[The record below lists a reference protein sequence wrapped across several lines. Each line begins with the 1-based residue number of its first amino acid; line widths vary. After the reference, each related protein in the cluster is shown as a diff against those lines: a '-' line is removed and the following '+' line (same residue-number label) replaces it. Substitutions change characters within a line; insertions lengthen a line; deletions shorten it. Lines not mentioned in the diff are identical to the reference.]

1 MKLVSLVNRP
11 LGLGNSYSP
20 TRKEWIP
27 AVIGAA
33 AAIGSS
39 LIGASASKSAADR
52 AARKEEEWYNKEYAR
67 ELRRAN
73 ESILDKASGQNLMRM
88 AKEHARDQW
97 KKTAGAQAVSGGTA
111 SATQMA
117 KDAGNKMVADTAAN
131 LAAMDTARQERAD
144 DKIAAINAQHA
155 QRQIGLEQ
163 QKGNAVAQV
172 AGAASNAIMQGASAF
187 AADTNL
193 SGGSNNG
200 QIKPMSEAKVINQEP
215 KVAPSSDTNISGGVL
230 GKMASETTDA
240 NILRAK
246 RLIGG
251 Y

>member
-11 LGLGNSYSP
+11 LGLGNVYSP

-27 AVIGAA
+27 AVIGAVG
-33 AAIGSS
+33 AIGSA
-39 LIGASASKSAADR
+39 LIGGSMSQSAADR
-52 AARKEEEWYNKEYAR
+52 AARKQEEWYNKEYAR
-67 ELRRAN
+67 ELRRGN
-73 ESILDKASGQNLMRM
+73 ESILDTKRGQNLLRM

-97 KKTAGAQAVSGGTA
+97 KKAAGAQAVSGGTA

-131 LAAMDTARQERAD
+131 LAVMDDKRQERAD
-144 DKIAAINAQHA
+144 ERISALNAKKAQYDIAY
-155 QRQIGLEQ
+155 EQ
-163 QKGNAVAQV
+163 NKANNVAAVAS
-172 AGAASNAIMQGASAF
+172 AASNAIAQGASAF

-193 SGGSNNG
+193 AGGSNNG
-200 QIKPMSEAKVINQEP
+200 QIKPMSEAKVVNQEP